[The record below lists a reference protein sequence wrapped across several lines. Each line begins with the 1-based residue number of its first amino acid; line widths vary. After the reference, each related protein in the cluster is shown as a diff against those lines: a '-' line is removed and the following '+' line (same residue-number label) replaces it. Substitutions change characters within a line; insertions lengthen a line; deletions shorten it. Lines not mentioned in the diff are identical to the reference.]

1 MHLWEANHP
10 YYCSESNYYS
20 NEPYTKHDTW
30 PNFLAEF
37 KNSDTDLN
45 MIFRFDWKED
55 DEDGK
60 NTFNGDPY
68 YRNGTLQ
75 IFFVFQRKG
84 IFACH
89 EISVC
94 RADEPSVIEFLTPR
108 WKYMQALWEPICPAP
123 AEV

>member
-1 MHLWEANHP
+1 MHLWEADHP

-20 NEPYTKHDTW
+20 NEPHQSYATW
-30 PNFLAEF
+30 ANFLAGF
-37 KNSDTDLN
+37 KDSDTDLN
-45 MIFRFDWKED
+45 LVFRFDWREGED
-55 DEDGK
+55 WGAS
-60 NTFNGDPY
+60 NFNGDPY

-94 RADEPSVIEFLTPR
+94 RADEPSVVEFLTSR
-108 WKYMQALWEPICPAP
+108 WAHMQKLWEPLSTPTSI
-123 AEV
+123 